1 MQRPRRIDLA
11 IGVLGGAVL
20 VALGLLVHQVLI
32 DEGLIHWSE
41 DRIERSITS
50 GLNIVSAIDAYK
62 ATHGEY
68 PQDLDELTPQVLNTV
83 PMPVAGTKRW
93 VYRVM
98 DDDSYRL
105 SFGSGRDHYPS
116 VTYLSRERTWR
127 RDQ

>member
-1 MQRPRRIDLA
+1 MSRRSSWLA
-11 IGVLGGAVL
+11 TGLVGLSILVGAGFVFR
-20 VALGLLVHQVLI
+20 QVLI
-32 DEGLIHWSE
+32 DDGFIHWSE

-62 ATHGEY
+62 TINGEY
-68 PQDLDELTPQVLNTV
+68 PQELDELTPQFLNTV